1 MTDSRWRRLRRGD
14 LIELAIEQ
22 KREIEELR
30 QRVAALEEQLAQPSR
45 PVTPPAPAED
55 AEEKAPLRRPPRLRC

>member
-45 PVTPPAPAED
+45 QTAAPVPAED

>member
-45 PVTPPAPAED
+45 QTAAPAPAED
-55 AEEKAPLRRPPRLRC
+55 AEEKTPLRRPPRLRC